1 MAGFFVFIKI
11 NIERMIYMRYLNE
24 NQYKAIGLLLEGKKN
39 VEIAEELQIHRN
51 TVTNWL
57 KEDLFQA
64 ELRKAATRHGQHR
77 LGELVDRMYSTA
89 INEGSAAMAKLLLQ
103 MQGMLTDKHIVERE
117 IPSAVNG
124 VNYDKID
131 DEIAAF
137 AKRLEDETD
146 IEH

>member
-1 MAGFFVFIKI
+1 MK
-11 NIERMIYMRYLNE
+11 YLNE

-39 VEIAEELQIHRN
+39 VEIAEELGIHRN

-57 KEDLFQA
+57 KEDSFQA

-103 MQGMLTDKHIVERE
+103 MQGMLTDK
-117 IPSAVNG
+117 VNVDQTITKKEG
-124 VNYDKID
+124 IVNYNTID
-131 DEIAAF
+131 EEIASF
-137 AKRLEDETD
+137 AKRLEDESD

>member
-1 MAGFFVFIKI
+1 MK
-11 NIERMIYMRYLNE
+11 YLNE

-39 VEIAEELQIHRN
+39 VEIAAEIGVHRN
-51 TVTNWL
+51 TVTNWIND
-57 KEDLFQA
+57 ELFQS
-64 ELRKAATRHGQHR
+64 ELRKAATRHSQSR
-77 LGELVDRMYSTA
+77 LGELVSVMYEAA
-89 INEGSAAMAKLLLQ
+89 INDRSAAMAKLLLQ

-117 IPSAVNG
+117 APSSSNSI
-124 VNYDKID
+124 NYDKLD

>member
-1 MAGFFVFIKI
+1 
-11 NIERMIYMRYLNE
+11 MRFLNE

-39 VEIAEELQIHRN
+39 IEIAEELGIHRN

-57 KEDLFQA
+57 KEDSFQA

-103 MQGMLTDKHIVERE
+103 MQGMLTDKVSVDQTITKKEGIIDYEAIDEE
-117 IPSAVNG
+117 IES
-124 VNYDKID
+124 
-131 DEIAAF
+131 F
-137 AKRLEDETD
+137 ARRLEDETD

>member
-1 MAGFFVFIKI
+1 
-11 NIERMIYMRYLNE
+11 MRYLNE

-39 VEIAEELQIHRN
+39 VEIAEELGIHRN

-64 ELRKAATRHGQHR
+64 ELRKAATRHSQHR
-77 LGELVDRMYSTA
+77 LGELVERMYSTA

-103 MQGMLTDKHIVERE
+103 MQGMLTDKVSVEQSVKQE
-117 IPSAVNG
+117 AGIS
-124 VNYDKID
+124 YDKID